1 MKKNNIRLVVG
12 IVCVGLL
19 GFFATN
25 LVRNRGKSDTELL
38 EFSIKDTTSIDKLII
53 TDQHNREITLIKNN
67 QVWVDSKGNCV
78 IQEPIHTILETIKNI
93 QFKGYVPE
101 GSRKNIVRLMVGN
114 HLKVEIFQNNE
125 WAKTWYIGHPTQ
137 DHYGT
142 YMLLE
147 TPDEKSDLPVIM
159 KVKGLDGIIEPRFF
173 ADYRRWKCTEV
184 FAIPLDSIAEVKV
197 TYFDKVSEN
206 FHILKNN
213 SHYKLWLN
221 GKQPK
226 ATDTLS
232 IVQYLQNFK
241 KIHYELANFEL
252 SDKQVDSVKR
262 TKPFCKLSV
271 KETNG
276 IKHAVKMYRMP
287 FDRKTM
293 NDVGDSIAYNP
304 DRFWC
309 ELPSGELVKC
319 QYFVFNP
326 LIMGKLYFNNKH
338 L

>member
-1 MKKNNIRLVVG
+1 MKKNNLRLVIG
-12 IVCVGLL
+12 IVCIGVL

-38 EFSIKDTTSIDKLII
+38 EFSIKDTTSINKIII
-53 TDQHNREITLIKNN
+53 TDQHNRVITLVKNELN
-67 QVWVDSKGNCV
+67 WTDSEGNCM

-114 HLKVEIFQNNE
+114 HMKVEIFQNNE

-184 FAIPLDSIAEVKV
+184 FAIPLDSIEEVKV
-197 TYFDKVSEN
+197 SFPEN
-206 FHILKNN
+206 RNDNFRVWKNN
-213 SHYKLWLN
+213 SNFKLWLN

-226 ATDTLS
+226 ALDTLS
-232 IVQYLQNFK
+232 VIQYLQNFK

-252 SDKQVDSVKR
+252 SEKQVDSVRKSS
-262 TKPFCKLSV
+262 PFCKLAV
-271 KETNG
+271 KEKSG
-276 IKHAVKMYRMP
+276 VKHSVRMFRMP
-287 FDRKTM
+287 FDQKTV
-293 NDVGDSIAYNP
+293 NDFGDSIAYNP

-309 ELPSGELVKC
+309 ELSSGELVKC

-326 LIMGKLYFNNKH
+326 LIMGKLYFYNKQ